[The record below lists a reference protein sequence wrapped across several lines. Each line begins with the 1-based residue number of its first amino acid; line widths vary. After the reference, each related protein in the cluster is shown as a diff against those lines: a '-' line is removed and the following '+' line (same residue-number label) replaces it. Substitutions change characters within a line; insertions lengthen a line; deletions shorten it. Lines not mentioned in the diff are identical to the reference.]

1 MLTAIVKLFVIM
13 KRGLNVVWFGNIF
26 TTRESSNDELE
37 EEKDW
42 NYKYKNSGTYGQTEY
57 TVRERSDGTKDVYIV
72 SDSGKCHS
80 HTLIDEDGNVIE
92 TYHEYLDYYSELMN
106 ESNIHRKVLRKY

>member
-1 MLTAIVKLFVIM
+1 MVLYNTTIVCKMQIFF
-13 KRGLNVVWFGNIF
+13 KRK
-26 TTRESSNDELE
+26 NDKKF
-37 EEKDW
+37 EKVW

-57 TVRERSDGTKDVYIV
+57 TVRERSDGTKDMYIV

-80 HTLIDEDGNVIE
+80 HIIINEDGNVIE

-106 ESNIHRKVLRKY
+106 ESNIRRKIFLKIV